1 MEDNEKQLLIQLIK
15 SAKGDSSLDKFS
27 ERTGISKFQLS
38 RIMNGKFKE
47 MPHKSTLK
55 AIANGSTDDYAK
67 EVLENYTSDVMLFK
81 DFDKEYNIPKDT
93 LENVEGFIKFKREHQ
108 KRWNTFK
115 KCKGIVL
122 RELADCGCDLY
133 VKYTTFDKKKPVG
146 LQPLLTV
153 APLKNNAISEWD
165 FYFEPSL
172 KAYEDNFF
180 YTFLGKV
187 FCVEHPKN
195 KKLTLILADKGLYDD
210 ISALTM
216 SITNM
221 SAHLS
226 IIYIDM
232 EEQKI
237 CSENYIY
244 VLPNPDYNA
253 LKELII
259 SEETKYCLDETCSPE
274 SREALKVVIK
284 GTTVNTEIHENIE

>member
-15 SAKGDSSLDKFS
+15 SAKGDGSLDQFS

-55 AIANGSTDDYAK
+55 AIANGATDDFAK
-67 EVLENYTSDVMLFK
+67 EVLENYTSDIVIF
-81 DFDKEYNIPKDT
+81 KEYNIPNDS
-93 LENVEGFIKFKREHQ
+93 LENVVGFIKFKREHQ
-108 KRWNTFK
+108 KRWHTFK
-115 KCKGIVL
+115 KCKGIIL

-133 VKYTTFDKKKPVG
+133 VKYTFFDTKKPTG

-153 APLKNNAISEWD
+153 NPLNNMAISEWD

-187 FCVEHPKN
+187 FCVEHSKN
-195 KKLTLILADKGLYDD
+195 KKLSLILTDKGLYDD

-232 EEQKI
+232 EEQEI
-237 CSENYIY
+237 CHENYLY
-244 VLPNPDYNA
+244 VLPASNYNA

-259 SEETKYCLDETCSPE
+259 SQETKYCLDETSSPE
-274 SREALKVVIK
+274 SREALKFVVK
-284 GTTVNTEIHENIE
+284 GTSIYKEIHENIE